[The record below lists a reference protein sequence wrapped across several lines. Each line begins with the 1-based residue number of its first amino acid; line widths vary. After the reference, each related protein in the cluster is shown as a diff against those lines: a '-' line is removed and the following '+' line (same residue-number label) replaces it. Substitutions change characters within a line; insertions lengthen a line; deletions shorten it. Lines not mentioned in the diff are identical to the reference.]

1 VALTLVI
8 STWTPGSTSSK
19 PMSQVRNLIRTDVEH
34 FEFEVDAWIRKIA
47 NPLSLF
53 VVDMSEISGI
63 FARSGQAKSSRFLQ
77 CVGEQLLS
85 ICEESDQVYRIGDSA
100 FGVLLS
106 GVESMVHQ
114 QMAAEK
120 ISRLQKDA
128 IREVDAR
135 FNTPVYMGVSSHPE
149 HANDAVELIHTAR
162 IALESARIHRKP
174 YTIYSADT
182 TSTIVTKWNLQEE
195 LAAAIDANQLQLH
208 YQPKIDITTG
218 RPAGAEA
225 LLRWTNEANTAVPP
239 NIFIPVAR
247 DIGLMSDLTRY
258 VITTALREAAEWPD
272 LGYRHNVSVNIE
284 SSLLQEIDMNDV
296 VSSSLSI
303 FGSDNCDLTLE
314 VTETALVA
322 DSKQGFRCLND
333 LRALGV
339 GIAIDDFGSGESSI
353 SYFKDLP
360 ATELKIDKSLIHKML
375 DSDEDRNVVETIV
388 MLAHRFNILVVAEG
402 VETAGELEALKQMKC
417 DFVQGHHFSKA
428 LPNDEF
434 CEWLTKQE

>member
-1 VALTLVI
+1 
-8 STWTPGSTSSK
+8 
-19 PMSQVRNLIRTDVEH
+19 MSQVRNLIRTDAEH
-34 FEFEVDAWIRKIA
+34 FELEVDAWIRKVA
-47 NPLSLF
+47 KPMSLF

-85 ICEESDQVYRIGDSA
+85 ICEETDQVYRIGDSA

-106 GVESMVHQ
+106 GVESMIHQ

-135 FNTPVYMGVSSHPE
+135 FNTPVYMGVSSYPE

-162 IALESARIHRKP
+162 IALESARIHSKP
-174 YTIYSADT
+174 YTIFSADT
-182 TSTIVTKWNLQEE
+182 TATIVTKWNLQEE
-195 LAAAIDANQLQLH
+195 LAAAIDTNQLQLH
-208 YQPKIDITTG
+208 YQPKIETKTG
-218 RPAGAEA
+218 RPTGAEA
-225 LLRWTNEANTAVPP
+225 LLRWTNEENVAVPP
-239 NIFIPVAR
+239 DVFIPVAC
-247 DIGLMSDLTRY
+247 DIGLMNDLTRF
-258 VITTALREAAEWPD
+258 VLTTALRESAKWPD
-272 LGYRHNVSVNIE
+272 LGFRHNVSVNIE
-284 SSLLQEIDMNDV
+284 TSLLHQIDMNDV

-314 VTETALVA
+314 VTEKALVA
-322 DSKQGFRCLND
+322 DSKQGFRCLKE

-339 GIAIDDFGSGESSI
+339 GITIDDFGSGDSSI
-353 SYFKDLP
+353 SYFKDFP

-388 MLAHRFNILVVAEG
+388 MLAHRFDLLVVAEG
-402 VETAGELEALKQMKC
+402 VETADELEALKQMKC
-417 DFVQGHHFSKA
+417 DFVQGHHFSQA
-428 LPNDEF
+428 LPNEEF
-434 CEWLTKQE
+434 CEWLVEQDRQ